1 VAKNKHKDFEP
12 TQEGK
17 QNSVSN
23 ETTEQVKDVIV
34 EKKPDIIPAKEENP
48 NQEIL
53 NTPRPKTGMSI
64 KDSWKH
70 PSKFKK

>member
-12 TQEGK
+12 TQEVK